1 MTPQKAFLSFRSEIR
16 NSWKKKKR
24 CILFSSVATRVL
36 PDCNDL
42 LWFCF
47 LESWVGSGAFLSL
60 LCRCHS
66 VSFFGEPSLVLSLRY
81 RSTGAL
87 STWLCQPVAGHKA
100 VPHLLQMT
108 LWTTQI
114 TIIAFISL
122 ERVQIGIYLKLYIK
136 LLSGASFAASPEETT
151 ALQTSFWACSCKL
164 SCFLLFPR
172 NPDFLYPP
180 SNGSVIFGDIEF
192 ICYCNSRNIVS
203 HCRKAPFAHLF
214 VNFSVCRWLKSSI
227 LFAEK
232 SKRKLLTTHYFNIK
246 YPNFLNNA

>member
-1 MTPQKAFLSFRSEIR
+1 MYTILICSHESFAWLQWSPL
-16 NSWKKKKR
+16 
-24 CILFSSVATRVL
+24 ILFPGKLSGIWSL
-36 PDCNDL
+36 PVSAVQVPQREL
-42 LWFCF
+42 LWRAFPCAQPAIS
-47 LESWVGSGAFLSL
+47 EHGS
-60 LCRCHS
+60 
-66 VSFFGEPSLVLSLRY
+66 PQ
-81 RSTGAL
+81 
-87 STWLCQPVAGHKA
+87 STWLCQPVVGHKA

-136 LLSGASFAASPEETT
+136 LLSGASFAVSPEETT